1 VETYRLMIA
10 CFNAGND
17 PAAYAL
23 WSDAAL
29 RQVVAE
35 PPTGEPTPL
44 PVEEREAFRVSEV
57 RLLPDGRVVAVVE
70 GRSPLFATTLVQ
82 VLERQG
88 DRYIVADTVDIVFA

>member
-1 VETYRLMIA
+1 VDTYRLMIA

-17 PAAYAL
+17 LAAYAL

-29 RQVVAE
+29 RQVLAE
-35 PPTGEPTPL
+35 PPTGEPAPV

-70 GRSPLFATTLVQ
+70 GRSPLFTTTLVQ

-88 DRYIVADTVDIVFA
+88 DRYIVADTVDLVFA